1 MIQCAECSRPLD
13 LTHDI
18 WGELASSLVFTTTA
32 CWSQLDSDITV
43 PTIVRFTT
51 TVGVDC
57 GGDELPLGMFSSDA
71 YPPFDA
77 DDTVV
82 TLGQVRLRLVDEC
95 VPEEVFTCMDG
106 ETQELGVLATPFI
119 TNSIS
124 RICEIE
130 PGERVRVAA
139 FECVDMC
146 PCWKST
152 PVAWTTLTSLLARF
166 ARDSHIAVA
175 SLDDWVSTAEPDHRL
190 GNLPQALQNAGF
202 VSLEDGVFGAV
213 ISNVVRTL
221 STASAAVTLVKV
233 R

>member
-1 MIQCAECSRPLD
+1 MIRCAECSRPLD
-13 LTHDI
+13 LTHDT

-32 CWSQLDSDITV
+32 CWSQLDADITV
-43 PTIVRFTT
+43 PTIVRLTT
-51 TVGVDC
+51 TIGVDC
-57 GGDELPLGMFSSDA
+57 GGELPLGKFPSDA

-82 TLGQVRLRLVDEC
+82 TLGQVWLTLVDDC
-95 VPEEVFTCMDG
+95 VPAEVFTYMDG

-124 RICEIE
+124 RIYEIE

-139 FECVDMC
+139 LERVDMC

-152 PVAWTTLTSLLARF
+152 PVAWQTLTSLLTRL

-175 SLDDWVSTAEPDHRL
+175 SLDDWVSTAEPAHRL

-202 VSLEDGVFGAV
+202 VSMEEDVFGAV
-213 ISNVVRTL
+213 ISNVVRTH
-221 STASAAVTLVKV
+221 STDSAAVTLVEV